1 MRSALRAPAP
11 RPLRRRMGAV
21 ATVTLILGLLGAVSI
36 AVAAPAGAKP
46 KAPVQLVGKVNNKGV
61 GKVSN
66 GKVDLEQD
74 NYYFQKTF
82 IKGTAGTVSVKLE
95 NEGNTT
101 HSFTIDDQNIDV
113 DVQPG
118 KTKTVTIELTDGKP
132 VNFYCSFHRSLGMQ
146 GAFFTGTGSTTASSG

>member
-11 RPLRRRMGAV
+11 RPLRRRMG

-82 IKGTAGTVSVKLE
+82 IKGTAGTVSVRLE

-118 KTKTVTIELTDGKP
+118 TTKTVTSELADGKP

-146 GAFFTGTGSTTASSG
+146 GAFFTGTGSTTSSSG